1 MICWRKTRKEKQTM
15 LMPERFETITRFIN
29 ENGTATVEELAEALN
44 VSKATIRRDLAQLD
58 ADKVILR
65 THGGAIKYDKSL
77 TKEVPIYLRIHM
89 QKAEKEQVA
98 DAAVALINE
107 GDTIFIGAG
116 TTGQALASKL
126 DRFSHLTVVT
136 NDIDVAKEVC
146 ATDNTLMVLGGQLKK
161 SSCTLLGF
169 FAEEML
175 RELRVDTAFMAADAV
190 DAANGFRDFDVDEI
204 SFKRLVLSVSTKTVM
219 MCDTSK
225 FKKHAFVNICPFS
238 AVSAMIT
245 NEDADAQAIALLR
258 ESGLHVIL
266 APKR

>member
-1 MICWRKTRKEKQTM
+1 M
-15 LMPERFETITRFIN
+15 LMPERFEKITKLIN
-29 ENGTATVEELAEALN
+29 EKGTATVEELSEALN

-98 DAAVALINE
+98 DAAAEMIHE

-116 TTGQALASKL
+116 TTGRALASKL
-126 DRFSHLTVVT
+126 DRFSRLTVVT
-136 NDIDVAKEVC
+136 NDIDVAKEV
-146 ATDNTLMVLGGQLKK
+146 AQTDNALLVLGGRLKD

-169 FAEEML
+169 FTEGML
-175 RELRVDTAFMAADAV
+175 RELHIDTAFMAADAV
-190 DAANGFRDFDVDEI
+190 DVENGFRDFDVDEI
-204 SFKRLVLSVSTKTVM
+204 SFKRLVLSVTERTIM
-219 MCDTSK
+219 MCDISK
-225 FKKHAFVNICPFS
+225 FKKRAFVNICPFS

-245 NEDADAQAIALLR
+245 NEDADSASIDSLR
-258 ESGLHVIL
+258 ETGLQVIL
-266 APKR
+266 APKK